1 MPIDLILADDHPIV
15 LSGLEN
21 LFRRARDIRVVA
33 CCSDG
38 VAALQAVQ
46 AYRPDVLV
54 LDFRMPRLD
63 GLGVLRRMQQ
73 EKLSTRAILL
83 AVSLE
88 GSEIAEAKRL
98 GVKGVL
104 LKEMAPQLIVK
115 CVRDVH
121 AGKQWIEPLVTTPT
135 APERSPDAEV
145 AGRRLTDV
153 LTARELDVVRAV
165 ALGLRNKEIA
175 DRLSIT
181 ESTVKI
187 HLHAVYDKLQIDG
200 RTALVVHLKAAGLI

>member
-1 MPIDLILADDHPIV
+1 VPIDLVVADDHPIV
-15 LSGLEN
+15 LAGLEN

-33 CCSDG
+33 SCSDG

-54 LDFRMPRLD
+54 VDLRMPRLD
-63 GLGVLRRMQQ
+63 GLGVLRRLQ
-73 EKLSTRAILL
+73 EQKLQTRAILL

-88 GSEIAEAKRL
+88 SAEIAEAMRL
-98 GVKGVL
+98 GVRGVL

-121 AGKQWIEPLVTTPT
+121 AGKKVIEPQLSAHASPTP
-135 APERSPDAEV
+135 PETDAAARLAQLLTPREMEV
-145 AGRRLTDV
+145 VA
-153 LTARELDVVRAV
+153 AV
-165 ALGLRNKEIA
+165 AQGLRNKEIA
-175 DRLSIT
+175 DRLGIT

-187 HLHAVYDKLQIDG
+187 HLHSVYDKLQLDG
-200 RTALVVHLKAAGLI
+200 RTALILHLRSARTK